1 MKKQQLIGLLGLLMM
16 SMVGLIIGVVAD
28 DGDEPVTNTTEIEAV
43 IEEPV
48 EVEEIQE
55 EIVEEAVIEEP
66 EEEVEQVVEEPT
78 EPEVVEEE
86 ETSTFDPDELQYYLT
101 TTLSDAE
108 YQAYFDEIIVDKETL
123 TIREIEFDAHI
134 MFVNQSEKYKTRCE
148 LMLASGDY
156 NEDGSFSGPYIKTRD
171 IAYID
176 LEGAHEGSNVRVRA
190 TIDGYDMDGGYLK
203 ITIRDITLR

>member
-1 MKKQQLIGLLGLLMM
+1 MKKQQLIGLLGLIMM
-16 SMVGLIIGVVAD
+16 SFVGLFIASVAD
-28 DGDEPVTNTTEIEAV
+28 DEEPVTNKTEIETV

-66 EEEVEQVVEEPT
+66 EEEVEQVVEEQ
-78 EPEVVEEE
+78 VDM
-86 ETSTFDPDELQYYLT
+86 FDYDALEYYLT
-101 TTLSDAE
+101 TNLTDSE
-108 YQAYFDEIIVDKETL
+108 YQAYFDEIAIDDKTL
-123 TIREIEFDAHI
+123 TVREIEFDAHI

>member
-16 SMVGLIIGVVAD
+16 SFVGLFIASVAD
-28 DGDEPVTNTTEIEAV
+28 DEEPVTNKTEIETV

-48 EVEEIQE
+48 GVEEIQE
-55 EIVEEAVIEEP
+55 EIVEEAAIEEP
-66 EEEVEQVVEEPT
+66 EEEVEQVVEEQ
-78 EPEVVEEE
+78 VDM
-86 ETSTFDPDELQYYLT
+86 FDYDALEYYLT
-101 TTLSDAE
+101 TNLTDSE
-108 YQAYFDEIIVDKETL
+108 YQAYFDEIAIDDKTL
-123 TIREIEFDAHI
+123 TVREIEFDAHI

>member
-16 SMVGLIIGVVAD
+16 SFVGLFIASVAD
-28 DGDEPVTNTTEIEAV
+28 DEEPVTNKTEIETV

-66 EEEVEQVVEEPT
+66 EEEVEQVIEEQ
-78 EPEVVEEE
+78 VDM
-86 ETSTFDPDELQYYLT
+86 FDYDALEYYLT
-101 TTLSDAE
+101 TNLTDSE
-108 YQAYFDEIIVDKETL
+108 YQAYFDEIAIDDKTL
-123 TIREIEFDAHI
+123 TVREIEFDAHI

>member
-16 SMVGLIIGVVAD
+16 SFVGLFIASVAD
-28 DGDEPVTNTTEIEAV
+28 DEEPVTNKTEIETV

-48 EVEEIQE
+48 KVEEIQKD
-55 EIVEEAVIEEP
+55 IVEEAVIEEP
-66 EEEVEQVVEEPT
+66 EEEVEQVVEEQ
-78 EPEVVEEE
+78 VDM
-86 ETSTFDPDELQYYLT
+86 FDYDALEYYLT
-101 TTLSDAE
+101 TNLTDSE
-108 YQAYFDEIIVDKETL
+108 YQAYFDEIAVDDKTL
-123 TIREIEFDAHI
+123 TVREIEFDAHI

>member
-16 SMVGLIIGVVAD
+16 SFVGLTIACVAD
-28 DGDEPVTNTTEIEAV
+28 DEEPVTNKTEIETV

-66 EEEVEQVVEEPT
+66 EEEVEQVVEEQ
-78 EPEVVEEE
+78 VDM
-86 ETSTFDPDELQYYLT
+86 FDYDALEYYLT
-101 TTLSDAE
+101 TNLTDSE
-108 YQAYFDEIIVDKETL
+108 YKAYFDEISMDEKTL
-123 TIREIEFDAHI
+123 TMREIEFDAHI

-156 NEDGSFSGPYIKTRD
+156 NEDGSFTGPYIKTRD

-176 LEGAHEGSNVRVRA
+176 LDGAHEGSNVRVRA

>member
-16 SMVGLIIGVVAD
+16 SFVGLFIASVAED
-28 DGDEPVTNTTEIEAV
+28 DEPVMNKTEIETV

-48 EVEEIQE
+48 EVEEIQKD
-55 EIVEEAVIEEP
+55 IVEEAVIEEP
-66 EEEVEQVVEEPT
+66 EEEVEQVVEEQ
-78 EPEVVEEE
+78 VDM
-86 ETSTFDPDELQYYLT
+86 FDYDALEYYLT
-101 TTLSDAE
+101 TNLTDAE
-108 YQAYFDEIIVDKETL
+108 YQAYFDEISMDEKTL
-123 TIREIEFDAHI
+123 TMREIEFDAHI

-176 LEGAHEGSNVRVRA
+176 LDGAHEGSNVRVRA

>member
-16 SMVGLIIGVVAD
+16 SFVGLFIASVAD
-28 DGDEPVTNTTEIEAV
+28 DEEPVTNKTEIETV

-48 EVEEIQE
+48 GVEEIQE

-66 EEEVEQVVEEPT
+66 EEEVEQVVEEQ
-78 EPEVVEEE
+78 VDM
-86 ETSTFDPDELQYYLT
+86 FDYDALEYYLT
-101 TTLSDAE
+101 TNLTDSE
-108 YQAYFDEIIVDKETL
+108 YQAYFDEIAVDDKTL
-123 TIREIEFDAHI
+123 TVREIEFDAHI

-156 NEDGSFSGPYIKTRD
+156 NEDRSFTGQYIKTRD

>member
-16 SMVGLIIGVVAD
+16 SFVGLIIACVAD
-28 DGDEPVTNTTEIEAV
+28 DEEPVMNKTEIETV

-55 EIVEEAVIEEP
+55 EIVEEAEIEEP
-66 EEEVEQVVEEPT
+66 VEEVEQVVEEQ
-78 EPEVVEEE
+78 VDM
-86 ETSTFDPDELQYYLT
+86 FDYDALEYYLT
-101 TTLSDAE
+101 TNLTDSE
-108 YQAYFDEIIVDKETL
+108 YQAYFDEIAVDDKTL
-123 TIREIEFDAHI
+123 TVREIEFDAHI

-156 NEDGSFSGPYIKTRD
+156 NEDGSFTGPYIKTRD

>member
-16 SMVGLIIGVVAD
+16 SFVGLFIASVAED
-28 DGDEPVTNTTEIEAV
+28 DEEPVTNKTEIETV

-48 EVEEIQE
+48 EVEEIQKD
-55 EIVEEAVIEEP
+55 IVEEAVTEEP
-66 EEEVEQVVEEPT
+66 EEEVEQVVEEQ
-78 EPEVVEEE
+78 VDM
-86 ETSTFDPDELQYYLT
+86 FDYDALEYYLT
-101 TTLSDAE
+101 TNLTDSE
-108 YQAYFDEIIVDKETL
+108 YQAYFDEIAIDDKTL
-123 TIREIEFDAHI
+123 TVREIEFDAHI

-156 NEDGSFSGPYIKTRD
+156 NEDGSFTGPYIKTRD

-176 LEGAHEGSNVRVRA
+176 LDGAHEGSNVRVRA

>member
-16 SMVGLIIGVVAD
+16 SFVGLFIASVAD
-28 DGDEPVTNTTEIEAV
+28 DEEPVMNKTEIETV

-66 EEEVEQVVEEPT
+66 EEEVEQVVEEQ
-78 EPEVVEEE
+78 VDM
-86 ETSTFDPDELQYYLT
+86 FDYDALEYYLT
-101 TTLSDAE
+101 TNLTDSE
-108 YQAYFDEIIVDKETL
+108 YQAYFDEIAVDDKTL
-123 TIREIEFDAHI
+123 TVREIEFDAHI

-156 NEDGSFSGPYIKTRD
+156 NEDGSFTGPYIKTRD

>member
-16 SMVGLIIGVVAD
+16 SFVGLFIASVAED
-28 DGDEPVTNTTEIEAV
+28 EEPVTNKTEIETV

-66 EEEVEQVVEEPT
+66 EEEVEQVVEEQ
-78 EPEVVEEE
+78 VDM
-86 ETSTFDPDELQYYLT
+86 FDYDALEYYLT
-101 TTLSDAE
+101 TNLTDAE
-108 YQAYFDEIIVDKETL
+108 YQAYFDEIAVDDKTL
-123 TIREIEFDAHI
+123 TVREIEFDAHI

-176 LEGAHEGSNVRVRA
+176 LEGAHDGSNVRVRA

-203 ITIRDITLR
+203 ITIRDIALR

>member
-16 SMVGLIIGVVAD
+16 SFVGLTIASVAD
-28 DGDEPVTNTTEIEAV
+28 DEEPVTNKTEIETV

-48 EVEEIQE
+48 EVEETQE

-66 EEEVEQVVEEPT
+66 EEEVEQVVEEQ
-78 EPEVVEEE
+78 VDM
-86 ETSTFDPDELQYYLT
+86 FDYDALEYYLT
-101 TTLSDAE
+101 TNLTDSE
-108 YQAYFDEIIVDKETL
+108 YQAYFDEIAVDDKTL
-123 TIREIEFDAHI
+123 TVREIEFDAHI

>member
-16 SMVGLIIGVVAD
+16 SFVGLFIASVAD
-28 DGDEPVTNTTEIEAV
+28 DEEPVTNKTEIETV

-48 EVEEIQE
+48 EVEEVQE

-66 EEEVEQVVEEPT
+66 EKEVEQVVEEQ
-78 EPEVVEEE
+78 VDM
-86 ETSTFDPDELQYYLT
+86 FDYDALEYYLT
-101 TTLSDAE
+101 TNLTDSE
-108 YQAYFDEIIVDKETL
+108 YQAYFDEIAIDDKTL
-123 TIREIEFDAHI
+123 TVREIEFDAHI

-190 TIDGYDMDGGYLK
+190 TIDGYDIDGGYLK

>member
-16 SMVGLIIGVVAD
+16 SFVGLFIASVSD
-28 DGDEPVTNTTEIEAV
+28 DEPVTNKTEIETV

-66 EEEVEQVVEEPT
+66 EEEVEQVVEEQ
-78 EPEVVEEE
+78 VDM
-86 ETSTFDPDELQYYLT
+86 FDYDALEYYLT
-101 TTLSDAE
+101 TNLTDSE
-108 YQAYFDEIIVDKETL
+108 YQAYFDEIAVDDKTL
-123 TIREIEFDAHI
+123 TVREIEFDAHI

>member
-16 SMVGLIIGVVAD
+16 SFVGLFIASVAED
-28 DGDEPVTNTTEIEAV
+28 DEPVMNKTEIETV

-66 EEEVEQVVEEPT
+66 EEEVEQVVEEQ
-78 EPEVVEEE
+78 VDM
-86 ETSTFDPDELQYYLT
+86 FDYDALEYYLT
-101 TTLSDAE
+101 TNLTDSE
-108 YQAYFDEIIVDKETL
+108 YQAYFDEIAVDDKTL
-123 TIREIEFDAHI
+123 TVREIEFDAHI

>member
-16 SMVGLIIGVVAD
+16 SFVGLFIASVAD
-28 DGDEPVTNTTEIEAV
+28 DEEPVTNKTEIETV

-66 EEEVEQVVEEPT
+66 EEEVEQVVEEQ
-78 EPEVVEEE
+78 VDM
-86 ETSTFDPDELQYYLT
+86 FDYDALEYYLT
-101 TTLSDAE
+101 TNLTDSE
-108 YQAYFDEIIVDKETL
+108 YQAYFDEIAIDDKTL
-123 TIREIEFDAHI
+123 TVREIEFDAHI

-190 TIDGYDMDGGYLK
+190 TIDGYDRDGGYLK
-203 ITIRDITLR
+203 ITSRDITLR

>member
-16 SMVGLIIGVVAD
+16 SFVGLFIASVAD
-28 DGDEPVTNTTEIEAV
+28 DEEPVTNKTEIETV

-66 EEEVEQVVEEPT
+66 VEEVEQVVEEQ
-78 EPEVVEEE
+78 VDM
-86 ETSTFDPDELQYYLT
+86 FDYDALEYYLT
-101 TTLSDAE
+101 TNLTDSE
-108 YQAYFDEIIVDKETL
+108 YQAYFDEIAVDNKTL
-123 TIREIEFDAHI
+123 TVREIEFDAHI

-156 NEDGSFSGPYIKTRD
+156 NEDGSFTGPYIKTRD

-176 LEGAHEGSNVRVRA
+176 LDGAHEGSNVRVRA

>member
-16 SMVGLIIGVVAD
+16 SFVGLFIASVAD
-28 DGDEPVTNTTEIEAV
+28 DEEPVTNKTEIETV

-66 EEEVEQVVEEPT
+66 EEEVEQVVEEQ
-78 EPEVVEEE
+78 VDM
-86 ETSTFDPDELQYYLT
+86 FDYDALEYYLT
-101 TTLSDAE
+101 TNLTDSE
-108 YQAYFDEIIVDKETL
+108 YQAYFDEIAVDDKTL
-123 TIREIEFDAHI
+123 TVREIEFDAHI

-156 NEDGSFSGPYIKTRD
+156 NEDGSFTGPYIKTRD

-176 LEGAHEGSNVRVRA
+176 LDGAHEGSNVRVRA

-203 ITIRDITLR
+203 ITIRDIALR

>member
-16 SMVGLIIGVVAD
+16 SFVGLTIACVAD
-28 DGDEPVTNTTEIEAV
+28 DEEPVTNKTEIETV

-66 EEEVEQVVEEPT
+66 EEEVEQVVEEQ
-78 EPEVVEEE
+78 VDM
-86 ETSTFDPDELQYYLT
+86 FDYDALEYYLT
-101 TTLSDAE
+101 TNLTDSE
-108 YQAYFDEIIVDKETL
+108 YQAYFDEIAVDDKTL
-123 TIREIEFDAHI
+123 TVREIEFDAHI

-176 LEGAHEGSNVRVRA
+176 LDGAHEGSNVRVRA

>member
-1 MKKQQLIGLLGLLMM
+1 MKKQQLIGLLGLIMM
-16 SMVGLIIGVVAD
+16 SFVGLFIASVAED
-28 DGDEPVTNTTEIEAV
+28 DEPVMNKTEIETM

-66 EEEVEQVVEEPT
+66 EEEVEQVVEEQ
-78 EPEVVEEE
+78 VDM
-86 ETSTFDPDELQYYLT
+86 FDYDALEYYLT
-101 TTLSDAE
+101 TNLTDSE
-108 YQAYFDEIIVDKETL
+108 YQAYFDEIAVDDKTL
-123 TIREIEFDAHI
+123 TVREIEFDAHI

-176 LEGAHEGSNVRVRA
+176 LDGAHEGSNVRVRA

>member
-16 SMVGLIIGVVAD
+16 SFVGLFIACVAD
-28 DGDEPVTNTTEIEAV
+28 DEEPVTNTTEIETV

-48 EVEEIQE
+48 KVEEIQE
-55 EIVEEAVIEEP
+55 DIVEEAVIEEP
-66 EEEVEQVVEEPT
+66 EEEVEQVVEEQ
-78 EPEVVEEE
+78 VDM
-86 ETSTFDPDELQYYLT
+86 FDYDALEYYLT
-101 TTLSDAE
+101 TNLTDSE
-108 YQAYFDEIIVDKETL
+108 YQAYFDEIAVDDKTL
-123 TIREIEFDAHI
+123 TVREIEFDAHI

-156 NEDGSFSGPYIKTRD
+156 NEDGSFTGPYIKTRD

-176 LEGAHEGSNVRVRA
+176 LDGAHEGSNVRVRA

-203 ITIRDITLR
+203 ITIRDIALR

>member
-16 SMVGLIIGVVAD
+16 SFVGLFIASVAD
-28 DGDEPVTNTTEIEAV
+28 DEEPVTNKTEIETV

-48 EVEEIQE
+48 EVEEIQKD
-55 EIVEEAVIEEP
+55 IVEEAVIEEP
-66 EEEVEQVVEEPT
+66 EEEVEQVVEEQ
-78 EPEVVEEE
+78 VDM
-86 ETSTFDPDELQYYLT
+86 FDYDALEYYLT
-101 TTLSDAE
+101 TNLTDSE
-108 YQAYFDEIIVDKETL
+108 YQAYFDEIAVDDKTL
-123 TIREIEFDAHI
+123 TVREIEFDAHI

-156 NEDGSFSGPYIKTRD
+156 NEDGSFTGPYIKTRD

-176 LEGAHEGSNVRVRA
+176 LDGAHEGSNVRVRA

-203 ITIRDITLR
+203 ITIRDISVR

>member
-16 SMVGLIIGVVAD
+16 SFVGLTIACVAD
-28 DGDEPVTNTTEIEAV
+28 DEEPVTNKTEIETV

-66 EEEVEQVVEEPT
+66 EEEVEQVVEEQ
-78 EPEVVEEE
+78 VDM
-86 ETSTFDPDELQYYLT
+86 FDYDALEYYLT
-101 TTLSDAE
+101 TNLTDSE
-108 YQAYFDEIIVDKETL
+108 YQAYFDEIAVDDKTL
-123 TIREIEFDAHI
+123 TVREIEFDAHI

-156 NEDGSFSGPYIKTRD
+156 NEDGSFTGPYIKTRD

-176 LEGAHEGSNVRVRA
+176 LDGAHEGSNVRVRA

>member
-16 SMVGLIIGVVAD
+16 SFVGLIIGVVAD

-48 EVEEIQE
+48 EEIQE
-55 EIVEEAVIEEP
+55 DIVEEAVIEEP

-108 YQAYFDEIIVDKETL
+108 YQAYFDEIAIDKTTL
-123 TIREIEFDAHI
+123 TVREIEFDAHI

>member
-16 SMVGLIIGVVAD
+16 SFVGLFIASVAED
-28 DGDEPVTNTTEIEAV
+28 DEPVTNKTEIETV

-48 EVEEIQE
+48 EVEEIQKD
-55 EIVEEAVIEEP
+55 IVEEAVIEEP
-66 EEEVEQVVEEPT
+66 EEEVEQVVEEQ
-78 EPEVVEEE
+78 VDM
-86 ETSTFDPDELQYYLT
+86 FDYDALEYYLT
-101 TTLSDAE
+101 TNLTDSE
-108 YQAYFDEIIVDKETL
+108 YQAYFDEIAIDDKTL
-123 TIREIEFDAHI
+123 TVREIEFDAHI

>member
-16 SMVGLIIGVVAD
+16 SFVGLFIASVAD
-28 DGDEPVTNTTEIEAV
+28 DEEPVTNKTEIETV

-48 EVEEIQE
+48 EVEEIQK

-66 EEEVEQVVEEPT
+66 EEEIEQVVEEQ
-78 EPEVVEEE
+78 VDM
-86 ETSTFDPDELQYYLT
+86 FDYDALEYYLT
-101 TTLSDAE
+101 TNLTDSE
-108 YQAYFDEIIVDKETL
+108 YQAYFDEIAVDDKTL
-123 TIREIEFDAHI
+123 TVREIEFDAHI

>member
-16 SMVGLIIGVVAD
+16 SFVGLFIASVAD
-28 DGDEPVTNTTEIEAV
+28 DEEPVTNKTEIETV

-55 EIVEEAVIEEP
+55 EIIEEAVIEEP
-66 EEEVEQVVEEPT
+66 EKEVEQVVEEQ
-78 EPEVVEEE
+78 VDM
-86 ETSTFDPDELQYYLT
+86 FDYDALEYYLT
-101 TTLSDAE
+101 TNLTDSE
-108 YQAYFDEIIVDKETL
+108 YQAYFDEIAVDDKTL
-123 TIREIEFDAHI
+123 TVREIEFDAHI

>member
-16 SMVGLIIGVVAD
+16 SFVGLIIACVAD
-28 DGDEPVTNTTEIEAV
+28 DEEPVMNKTEIETV

-55 EIVEEAVIEEP
+55 EIVEEAEIEEP
-66 EEEVEQVVEEPT
+66 VEEVEQVIEEQ
-78 EPEVVEEE
+78 VDM
-86 ETSTFDPDELQYYLT
+86 FDYDALEYYLT
-101 TTLSDAE
+101 TNLTDSE
-108 YQAYFDEIIVDKETL
+108 YQAYFDEIAVDDKTL
-123 TIREIEFDAHI
+123 TVREIEFDAHI

-156 NEDGSFSGPYIKTRD
+156 NEDGSFTGPYIKTRD

>member
-28 DGDEPVTNTTEIEAV
+28 DGDEPVTNKTEIETV

-48 EVEEIQE
+48 KVEEIQE
-55 EIVEEAVIEEP
+55 EIVEEEVIEEP
-66 EEEVEQVVEEPT
+66 EEEVEQVVEEQ
-78 EPEVVEEE
+78 VDM
-86 ETSTFDPDELQYYLT
+86 FDYDALEYYLT
-101 TTLSDAE
+101 TNLTDSE
-108 YQAYFDEIIVDKETL
+108 YQAYFDEIAVDDKTL
-123 TIREIEFDAHI
+123 TVREIEFDAHI

-156 NEDGSFSGPYIKTRD
+156 NEDGSFTGPYIKTRD

>member
-1 MKKQQLIGLLGLLMM
+1 MKKQQLIGLLGLIMM
-16 SMVGLIIGVVAD
+16 SFVGLFIVSVAD
-28 DGDEPVTNTTEIEAV
+28 DEEPVTNKTEIETV

-66 EEEVEQVVEEPT
+66 EEEVEQVVEEQ
-78 EPEVVEEE
+78 VDM
-86 ETSTFDPDELQYYLT
+86 FDYDALEYYLT
-101 TTLSDAE
+101 TNLTDSE
-108 YQAYFDEIIVDKETL
+108 YQAYFDEIAVDDKTL
-123 TIREIEFDAHI
+123 TVREIEFDAHI

>member
-1 MKKQQLIGLLGLLMM
+1 MKKQQLIGLLGLIMM
-16 SMVGLIIGVVAD
+16 SFVGLFIASVAD
-28 DGDEPVTNTTEIEAV
+28 DEEPVTNKTEIETV

-55 EIVEEAVIEEP
+55 EIVEEAAIEEP
-66 EEEVEQVVEEPT
+66 EEEVEQVVEEQ
-78 EPEVVEEE
+78 VDM
-86 ETSTFDPDELQYYLT
+86 FDYDALEYYLT
-101 TTLSDAE
+101 TNLTDSE
-108 YQAYFDEIIVDKETL
+108 YQAYFDEIAVDDKTL
-123 TIREIEFDAHI
+123 TVREIEFDAHI

>member
-16 SMVGLIIGVVAD
+16 SFVGLFIASVAD
-28 DGDEPVTNTTEIEAV
+28 DDEPVTNKTEIETV

-55 EIVEEAVIEEP
+55 DIVEEAEIEEP
-66 EEEVEQVVEEPT
+66 EEEVEQVVEEQ
-78 EPEVVEEE
+78 VDM
-86 ETSTFDPDELQYYLT
+86 FDYDALEYYLT
-101 TTLSDAE
+101 TNLTDSE
-108 YQAYFDEIIVDKETL
+108 YQAYFDEIAVDDKTL
-123 TIREIEFDAHI
+123 TVREIEFDAHI

-176 LEGAHEGSNVRVRA
+176 LDGAHEGSNVRVRA

>member
-28 DGDEPVTNTTEIEAV
+28 DGDEPVTNKTEIETV

-48 EVEEIQE
+48 KVEEIQE
-55 EIVEEAVIEEP
+55 DVVEEAVIEEP

-78 EPEVVEEE
+78 EPEVVE

-108 YQAYFDEIIVDKETL
+108 YQAYFDEIIVDKATL
-123 TIREIEFDAHI
+123 TVREIEFDAHI

-203 ITIRDITLR
+203 ITIRDIALR

>member
-16 SMVGLIIGVVAD
+16 SFVGLTIACVAD
-28 DGDEPVTNTTEIEAV
+28 DEEPVTNKTEIETV

-55 EIVEEAVIEEP
+55 DIVEEAVIEEP
-66 EEEVEQVVEEPT
+66 EEEVEQVVEEQ
-78 EPEVVEEE
+78 VDM
-86 ETSTFDPDELQYYLT
+86 FDYDALEYYLT
-101 TTLSDAE
+101 TNLTDSE
-108 YQAYFDEIIVDKETL
+108 YQAYFDEIAVDDKTL
-123 TIREIEFDAHI
+123 TVREIEFDAHI

-156 NEDGSFSGPYIKTRD
+156 NEDGSFTGPYIKTRD

>member
-16 SMVGLIIGVVAD
+16 SFVGLFIASVAED
-28 DGDEPVTNTTEIEAV
+28 DEPVTNKTEIETV

-66 EEEVEQVVEEPT
+66 EEEVEQVVEEQ
-78 EPEVVEEE
+78 VDM
-86 ETSTFDPDELQYYLT
+86 FDYDALEYYLT
-101 TTLSDAE
+101 TNLTDSE
-108 YQAYFDEIIVDKETL
+108 YQAYFDEIAVDDKTL
-123 TIREIEFDAHI
+123 TVREIEFDAHI

-176 LEGAHEGSNVRVRA
+176 LDGAHEGSNVRVRA

-203 ITIRDITLR
+203 ITIRDIALR

>member
-16 SMVGLIIGVVAD
+16 SFVGLTIACVAD
-28 DGDEPVTNTTEIEAV
+28 DEEPVTNKTEIETV

-55 EIVEEAVIEEP
+55 EIVEEEVIEEP
-66 EEEVEQVVEEPT
+66 VEEVEQVVEEQ
-78 EPEVVEEE
+78 VDM
-86 ETSTFDPDELQYYLT
+86 FDYDALEYYLT
-101 TTLSDAE
+101 TNLTDSE
-108 YQAYFDEIIVDKETL
+108 YQAYFDEIAVDDKTL
-123 TIREIEFDAHI
+123 TVREIEFDAHI

-156 NEDGSFSGPYIKTRD
+156 NEDGSFTGPYIKTRD

-176 LEGAHEGSNVRVRA
+176 LDGAHEGSNVRVRA

>member
-1 MKKQQLIGLLGLLMM
+1 MKKQQLIGLLGLIMM
-16 SMVGLIIGVVAD
+16 SFVGLFIASVAED
-28 DGDEPVTNTTEIEAV
+28 DEPVMNKTEIETV

-55 EIVEEAVIEEP
+55 EIVEETVIEEP
-66 EEEVEQVVEEPT
+66 EEEVEQVIEEQ
-78 EPEVVEEE
+78 VDM
-86 ETSTFDPDELQYYLT
+86 FDYDALEYYLT
-101 TTLSDAE
+101 TNLTDSE
-108 YQAYFDEIIVDKETL
+108 YQAYFDEIAVDDKTL
-123 TIREIEFDAHI
+123 TVREIEFDAHI

>member
-16 SMVGLIIGVVAD
+16 SFVGLFIASVAD
-28 DGDEPVTNTTEIEAV
+28 DEEPVTNKTEIETV

-55 EIVEEAVIEEP
+55 DIVEEAVIEEP
-66 EEEVEQVVEEPT
+66 EEEVEQVVEEQ
-78 EPEVVEEE
+78 VDM
-86 ETSTFDPDELQYYLT
+86 FDYDALEYYLT
-101 TTLSDAE
+101 TNLTDSE
-108 YQAYFDEIIVDKETL
+108 YQAYFDEIAVDDKTL
-123 TIREIEFDAHI
+123 TVREIEFDAHI

-156 NEDGSFSGPYIKTRD
+156 NEDGSFTGPYIKTRD

>member
-16 SMVGLIIGVVAD
+16 SFVGLFIASVAD
-28 DGDEPVTNTTEIEAV
+28 DEEPVTNKTEIETV

-66 EEEVEQVVEEPT
+66 EEEIEQVVEEQ
-78 EPEVVEEE
+78 VDM
-86 ETSTFDPDELQYYLT
+86 FDYDALEYYLT
-101 TTLSDAE
+101 TNLTDSE
-108 YQAYFDEIIVDKETL
+108 YQAYFDEIAVDDKTL
-123 TIREIEFDAHI
+123 TVREIEFDAHI

>member
-16 SMVGLIIGVVAD
+16 SFVGLFIASVAED
-28 DGDEPVTNTTEIEAV
+28 DEPVTNKTEIETV

-55 EIVEEAVIEEP
+55 KIVEEAVIEEP
-66 EEEVEQVVEEPT
+66 EEEVEQVVEEQ
-78 EPEVVEEE
+78 VDM
-86 ETSTFDPDELQYYLT
+86 FDYDALEYYLT
-101 TTLSDAE
+101 TNLTDSE
-108 YQAYFDEIIVDKETL
+108 YQAYFDEIAVDDKTL
-123 TIREIEFDAHI
+123 TVREIEFDAHI

-203 ITIRDITLR
+203 ITVRDIALR